1 MQKKDRIQVRQLVD
15 WRAAIIAGAI
25 AGIIS
30 LASNILISNWL
41 LDSPWLFIRIIASVL
56 LGEGVLPPPDDFS
69 WSILAAGFGI
79 HLIISVFLA
88 SLIAAVVHQWGI
100 LISFVGGALMGL
112 AFYAINFYTLS
123 ILFPW
128 FYTFR
133 SWIFLVLHVLY
144 GAFTGSIYEL
154 IEVERYTPVE
164 QEEA

>member
-15 WRAAIIAGAI
+15 WRAAFIAGAI
-25 AGIIS
+25 AGVIS

-79 HLIISVFLA
+79 HLIISVILA
-88 SLIAAVVHQWGI
+88 GLIAAVVHQWGI
-100 LISFVGGALMGL
+100 IISFIGGALMGL

-154 IEVERYTPVE
+154 IEVERYPPIE